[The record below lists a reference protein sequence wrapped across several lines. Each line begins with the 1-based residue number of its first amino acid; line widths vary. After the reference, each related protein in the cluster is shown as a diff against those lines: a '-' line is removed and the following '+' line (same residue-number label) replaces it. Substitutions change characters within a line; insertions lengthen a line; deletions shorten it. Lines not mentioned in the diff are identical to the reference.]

1 LGGNATFND
10 YGDGGVTLSGVTPS
24 QLQSSVGKYPIQG
37 SANIAFINPKYLN
50 PGGGFN
56 PTYLNPN
63 TTPGT
68 FGQRVWIY
76 GPHNTYDD
84 ISISKHIAFTERIR
98 FVFQAEMLNAFNHPT
113 FGPGATNGGFNFGWN
128 AIQSQNFGINQNGP
142 INPYG
147 TSPNGG
153 AREIELRAN
162 IEF

>member
-1 LGGNATFND
+1 
-10 YGDGGVTLSGVTPS
+10 V
-24 QLQSSVGKYPIQG
+24 
-37 SANIAFINPKYLN
+37 AFINPKYLN
-50 PGGGFN
+50 PAGGFN
-56 PTYLNPN
+56 PTYISPN

-68 FGQRVWIY
+68 FGQRVWLH

-84 ISISKHIAFTERIR
+84 VSVSKHFNFTERVR
-98 FVFQAEMLNAFNHPT
+98 FIVQAEMLNAFNHPT

-128 AIQSQNFGINQNGP
+128 AIQSGGFGINSNGP
-142 INPYG
+142 LNPYG